1 LAQYGPNELQ
11 AAVPVSPWAVF
22 LGQFKN
28 VLVIILLVATV
39 LSAFLGH
46 ITEAV
51 AIGSIVLLATLMGFV
66 QEYRAER
73 AIEALRRMAAPTAAT
88 VRDGR
93 KSEIPSRELVP
104 GDVVLLQTGDR
115 VPADLRLLEAVN
127 LQCDEASLTGESIP
141 VEKQTTSLSEADL
154 AVGDRSNLAYAGTI
168 VTYGRGRGMVVETGI
183 KTEFGKVAQMLQT
196 VEISRT
202 PLQENLDKVGRALAM
217 IALAVVAIIV
227 ALGVVR
233 GQPFVEMFLFGIAL
247 AVAAVPE
254 ALPAVVTISLAI
266 GVKNMARRNVLVR
279 RLPAVETLGSTA
291 VICTDKTGTLTKG
304 EMTVRKICLDY
315 QMVEVSGSGYEPT
328 GRFHVEGSVIEP
340 TEGLRLLL
348 QAAVL
353 ASDAQLIHDTS
364 GGRWQ
369 ITGDPTE
376 AAMVVAAAKA
386 GIEKAALEAQYP
398 RVHEIPFTSEK
409 KRMTTLHSLS
419 KGQVAYSKGAP
430 EVILDA
436 CTLALAASGESSL
449 DRTGKEAI
457 LAMGQQMADQALRVL
472 AVAYKP
478 DVVNGDAEQ
487 HMIFLGLL
495 GMIDPPRPEAKT
507 AVRTCA
513 QAGIKTV
520 MITGDHP
527 LTAQAIARE
536 LGILKTGRVITGV
549 ELEAISDT
557 DFEREVENIE
567 VYARV
572 SPKDKLR
579 VVTALQKKGLITAM
593 TGDGINDAPALRK
606 ADIGVAMGVTGTDV
620 TKEAGA
626 MTLLDDNFAS
636 IVGAVEEG
644 RKIFD
649 NIKKYL
655 MFLLSSNIGEI
666 ILMAAASFTGLPL
679 PLTAVQILFVNFVT
693 DGFPALALS
702 VDPPEDDLM
711 RRPPRNP
718 HRGIFTRPVV
728 ILIMTGGL
736 WSAIVNLCIFTWAL
750 NSGMPLIKAMS
761 MTFVSLILIQFF
773 KAYLLRSD
781 RLSVLNRPFS
791 NKWLNLAILLEILLI
806 GSVIHVPLLEDVF
819 GVVALSLTEWLIILG
834 VAFTILPPLEIA
846 KWMLRRE

>member
-1 LAQYGPNELQ
+1 
-11 AAVPVSPWAVF
+11 
-22 LGQFKN
+22 
-28 VLVIILLVATV
+28 
-39 LSAFLGH
+39 
-46 ITEAV
+46 
-51 AIGSIVLLATLMGFV
+51 
-66 QEYRAER
+66 
-73 AIEALRRMAAPTAAT
+73 
-88 VRDGR
+88 
-93 KSEIPSRELVP
+93 
-104 GDVVLLQTGDR
+104 
-115 VPADLRLLEAVN
+115 
-127 LQCDEASLTGESIP
+127 
-141 VEKQTTSLSEADL
+141 
-154 AVGDRSNLAYAGTI
+154 
-168 VTYGRGRGMVVETGI
+168 
-183 KTEFGKVAQMLQT
+183 
-196 VEISRT
+196 
-202 PLQENLDKVGRALAM
+202 
-217 IALAVVAIIV
+217 
-227 ALGVVR
+227 
-233 GQPFVEMFLFGIAL
+233 
-247 AVAAVPE
+247 
-254 ALPAVVTISLAI
+254 
-266 GVKNMARRNVLVR
+266 
-279 RLPAVETLGSTA
+279 
-291 VICTDKTGTLTKG
+291 
-304 EMTVRKICLDY
+304 
-315 QMVEVSGSGYEPT
+315 
-328 GRFHVEGSVIEP
+328 
-340 TEGLRLLL
+340 
-348 QAAVL
+348 
-353 ASDAQLIHDTS
+353 
-364 GGRWQ
+364 
-369 ITGDPTE
+369 
-376 AAMVVAAAKA
+376 VAAAKA

-436 CTLALAASGESSL
+436 CTRALAASGESSL

-834 VAFTILPPLEIA
+834 AAFTILPPLEIA